1 VGQEGGRLHL
11 RDGVSTSPTQRTIRA
26 LKDQGRVC
34 GIVERYNAHVGPH
47 GIRQDLFGI
56 IDIIALD
63 PERGVVGIQSCGSDF
78 AAHERKILEERAQE
92 SVDWLSTPGA
102 KLELWGW
109 RKVKLKRGGVA
120 MRWQPRVREFTLADF
135 SASMGAD
142 EPWATQL
149 QNT

>member
-1 VGQEGGRLHL
+1 MHPSPASRLTGG
-11 RDGVSTSPTQRTIRA
+11 DDISTSPTQRTIRA

-63 PERGVVGIQSCGSDF
+63 PERGVIGIQSCGSDF
-78 AAHERKILEERAQE
+78 AAHERKILIERAQE
-92 SVDWLSTPGA
+92 SIDWLSTPGA

-120 MRWQPRVREFTLADF
+120 MRWSPRMREFTLADF
-135 SASMGAD
+135 SANMGAD
-142 EPWATQL
+142 AV
-149 QNT
+149 